1 MRAWL
6 VGTSLVLHIGVI
18 FGLFVAGMWRIDQL
32 DPAKHRVDIGLAP
45 PPPPAAS
52 GSPTPKAQPFTPKH
66 HITHDVVQPVQHVTV
81 ATSEIESEIS
91 GTGSGTGSG
100 SGSDPDSDGP
110 CTENCGPGSA
120 AALPVVVQAPPPPMM
135 VAPTLLRGLRISG
148 ETQVQAS
155 NSIKAQLLNE
165 GRSELTGM
173 FKVCIDAR
181 GSVSSIGQLR
191 STGFPAYDDQLAG
204 AIRTWRY
211 RPYAVNN
218 VPIPVCGVVTFNY
231 SMK

>member
-1 MRAWL
+1 M
-6 VGTSLVLHIGVI
+6 I
-18 FGLFVAGMWRIDQL
+18 FGLFVAGMWRIDRL
-32 DPAKHRVDIGLAP
+32 DPAKHRVDIGSAP

-52 GSPTPKAQPFTPKH
+52 GSPTPKAQVFTPKR
-66 HITHDVVQPVQHVTV
+66 HITHDIVLPVQHVTV
-81 ATSEIESEIS
+81 ATSDTTSEIP

-100 SGSDPDSDGP
+100 SGSDTENVGP

-120 AALPVVVQAPPPPMM
+120 AAPPVVVQAPTTPIM

-148 ETQVQAS
+148 ETQIQAS
-155 NSIKAQLLNE
+155 ESIKSQLLHE
-165 GRSELTGM
+165 GRSQLSAM
-173 FKVCIDAR
+173 FKVCIDTG
-181 GSVSSIGQLR
+181 GSVGSIGRLR
-191 STGFPAYDDQLAG
+191 STGYPEYDDQLAG

-211 RPYAVNN
+211 RPYMANN